1 MKIKELIT
9 LLQKQNPELE
19 VTTECG
25 QIRNVVT
32 EYVQVLDQEM
42 VFITT
47 RKIINLQK
55 DQKS

>member
-1 MKIKELIT
+1 MKVKELIT

-19 VTTECG
+19 VTTGYG

-47 RKIINLQK
+47 KIR
-55 DQKS
+55 SS